1 MHAGG
6 PFFDPDVPLPIRP
19 SRREARQ
26 ARKRLKGRG
35 WQEIPPA
42 ERVRLRTVVQARANV
57 VNRRGA
63 RVIVAIIVLAACGA
77 VFYGALELP
86 PAIGAAVGR
95 GTPGV
100 FVARTEACDQVSCT
114 WNGTFESAT
123 GRVLRR
129 DVTYGDADRG
139 MHAGNSVPALFP
151 GGSDVV
157 YAARGSAGWIEP
169 ALFLLLG
176 VAVIAVWLY
185 RGPGR
190 YLRRLRDRRDLRGSL
205 TQATTD

>member
-6 PFFDPDVPLPIRP
+6 PFFDPDVPLPLRP

-26 ARKRLKGRG
+26 ARKRLKGRA

-57 VNRRGA
+57 VNRRGG
-63 RVIVAIIVLAACGA
+63 RVIAAFIVLAACAA
-77 VFYGALELP
+77 VLYGVLELP
-86 PAIGAAVGR
+86 PAIRAAAGR

-100 FVARTEACDQVSCT
+100 FVARSVTCDGAGCT

-123 GRVLRR
+123 GRTLRR
-129 DVTYGDADRG
+129 DVSYGDADPG
-139 MHAGNSVPALFP
+139 MHAGSSIPALFP
-151 GGSDVV
+151 GGGEVV

-169 ALFLLLG
+169 ALFLLIG
-176 VAVIAVWLY
+176 VVVIALWLY

-190 YLRRLRDRRDLRGSL
+190 YLRRLRDRRNLRGIVC
-205 TQATTD
+205 